1 VQLALAGGRVFGHL
15 GSTGCLLWVDPAE
28 RVVGAFVSNLEVG
41 LDDIYF
47 RLDRVANVTTTA
59 LTRRH

>member
-1 VQLALAGGRVFGHL
+1 
-15 GSTGCLLWVDPAE
+15 
-28 RVVGAFVSNLEVG
+28 VVGAFVSNLEVG

-47 RLDRVANVTTTA
+47 RLDRVANVTTAA